1 MSRYLGGE
9 NASHRQTPYPQES
22 TIDADSM
29 VILSKTAQKKCHK
42 KTLISQGFLFCDCV
56 VEMGGVEPPSKIGE
70 LRASTRVVSR
80 LL

>member
-1 MSRYLGGE
+1 MRIKMKRRTFSG
-9 NASHRQTPYPQES
+9 ASLR
-22 TIDADSM
+22 
-29 VILSKTAQKKCHK
+29 
-42 KTLISQGFLFCDCV
+42 V